1 MNWKQALTNLNP
13 FKKQDAVR
21 KVGRP
26 KAGEEKELAPVRQP
40 EYAMQTWKLTEEQ
53 KLLVINMI
61 GRCMTPKEIA
71 EVCKTEHG
79 FKLEPQAVYRYANTE
94 KWKPM
99 IKKIKEEYL
108 ANIADVAGSHKRVRV
123 ERADQVYEKALAKN
137 DLKTAISAVE
147 HQRKEMEEKVVQ
159 SQLSLTL
166 NQYNL
171 MSDEELEYRKNELM
185 TKLSKKKVI
194 ELPKEESNGNG

>member
-13 FKKQDAVR
+13 FKKKEAVR
-21 KVGRP
+21 KIGRP
-26 KAGEEKELAPVRQP
+26 KAGEERDLEPVRQP
-40 EYAMQTWKLTEEQ
+40 EAAMQSWKLTEEQ
-53 KLLVINMI
+53 KILVINMI
-61 GRCMTPKEIA
+61 GRCMTPKEIV

-79 FKLEPQAVYRYANTE
+79 FKLDPQSCYRYANTE

-123 ERADQVYEKALAKN
+123 ERADHVYEKAIGKG

-171 MSDEELEYRKNELM
+171 MTDEELDYRKKELIE
-185 TKLSKKKVI
+185 KLNRTKVI
-194 ELPKEESNGNG
+194 DVSKEESNGTV